1 MTNFIRPILASGA
14 VATMLFA
21 SLMSA
26 AGTASANQTNSA
38 DTEASTALDVQLN
51 QAFWSQ
57 ETPPSPEQAAAR
69 TALPVETKQA
79 LLKVAN
85 KESLAPTDRAA
96 LKDYGLESFDPTDNR
111 VVTTESVTTSAPVTT
126 KALAELDA
134 KMVEAGLVTSP
145 AAAAAAQCWIT
156 NDEVQSWGVVQKFG
170 WKRTVDWCANGSVV
184 TSFHRDI
191 EAPGY
196 ISPWWYY
203 RGADPS
209 QSNGT
214 GGWEL
219 KTYRKAR
226 FENCPPVVGCGANF
240 YPWMDITLRGN
251 NTASISKGVN

>member
-1 MTNFIRPILASGA
+1 MTRIIRPLLASGA
-14 VATMLFA
+14 VAALLLT
-21 SLMSA
+21 SLVSA
-26 AGTASANQTNSA
+26 AGTATATQVDSAGAGSSA
-38 DTEASTALDVQLN
+38 SLDIQLN
-51 QAFWSQ
+51 QRLWSQ
-57 ETPPSPEQAAAR
+57 ETPPTAEQAAAR
-69 TALPVETKQA
+69 VALPIEAKQA
-79 LLKVAN
+79 LLKTAS
-85 KESLAPTDRAA
+85 KDPLTPADQAA
-96 LKDYGLESFDPTDNR
+96 LKGSGLESFDTTGDR
-111 VVTTESVTTSAPVTT
+111 VVTTEPVTTPAPVTAE
-126 KALAELDA
+126 ALAALDV
-134 KMVEAGLVTSP
+134 KMAEAGLVASP

-170 WKRTVDWCANGSVV
+170 WKRQVDWCANGSVV

-191 EAPGY
+191 ESPGY

-203 RGADPS
+203 KGADPS

-251 NTASISKGVN
+251 HTVSIDKGVN